1 MLTRLLILVA
11 LWSCLCGCSLTLP
24 VQGVVEGTGETF
36 TGQATGY
43 SDGAGT
49 LTIVSTS
56 GVQCVGDFV
65 YVTPRQ
71 GEGVF
76 RCSDGKTGPFK
87 FVSTGRRGTGQGD
100 FGGKRFT
107 FTFG

>member
-1 MLTRLLILVA
+1 
-11 LWSCLCGCSLTLP
+11 
-24 VQGVVEGTGETF
+24 VVEGGAETF

-43 SDGAGT
+43 QNGSGT
-49 LTIVSTS
+49 LEIVGTS
-56 GVQCVGDFV
+56 GVKCTGNFV

-76 RCSDGKTGPFK
+76 QCSDGKSGPFR
-87 FVSTGRRGTGQGD
+87 FVSTGTNGTGFGD
-100 FGGKRFT
+100 IGGKRFT